1 MMRSL
6 RWLGASLLLLFLVVA
21 STGLAL
27 AQTSVTVQLEPIGGS
42 NVSGTATLTAEGN
55 GTRVSL
61 DIAGLAPSTTAQAT
75 MHAGTCAAPG
85 ASAAEL
91 PDLTADANGRATAN
105 GQILFRGT
113 ESVAL
118 ATMADGQHII
128 AVGDPNGTLAC
139 GVIAS
144 REGSSADAG
153 LPAAGIATMWPAVGL
168 LLGAALLAI
177 IGGLWIQTWRSRVMR
192 Q

>member
-6 RWLGASLLLLFLVVA
+6 RWLGASLLLLFLAVA

-27 AQTSVTVQLEPIGGS
+27 AQTSVTVQLEPVGGS
-42 NVSGTATLTAEGN
+42 NVRGTATLTAEGN

-61 DIAGLAPSTTAQAT
+61 DIAGLAPSTTAQAS

-91 PDLTADANGRATAN
+91 PELTAGAN

-128 AVGDPNGTLAC
+128 AIGGPNGTLAC
-139 GVIAS
+139 GVIPS

-153 LPAAGIATMWPAVGL
+153 LPAAGIATMWPLAGL
-168 LLGAALLAI
+168 LLAAALLAI
-177 IGGLWIQTWRSRVMR
+177 IGGLWIQTWRSRVVR